1 MSLSLQRRNNLLQ
14 GQTSIAR
21 KVYEFIPSSQT
32 SSATAFDICSAI
44 HKETGAGVD
53 IHVLRGC
60 LRALKESGL
69 VSEVVSGS
77 YRQVHIKEKE
87 TMPALKPVPVEDKS
101 TQKQDAMGVL
111 GEIAANVRRAA
122 MLLNRIADDIDT
134 VAVGI
139 EEKSGED
146 KKAAETLRQLQA
158 LLRG

>member
-1 MSLSLQRRNNLLQ
+1 MSLSPQRRSSLLQ

-32 SSATAFDICSAI
+32 ASATAFDICSAI

-69 VSEVVSGS
+69 VNEVVSGS
-77 YRQVHIKEKE
+77 FRQVAIKEKE
-87 TMPALKPVPVEDKS
+87 TMPALKPVQAEKNPAEKLG
-101 TQKQDAMGVL
+101 AMEAL
-111 GEIAANVRRAA
+111 GNIAASVRQAA
-122 MLLNRIADDIDT
+122 DLLRQAADDIDT

-139 EEKSGED
+139 EEKSND
-146 KKAAETLRQLQA
+146 DRKALETLRQLQA
-158 LLRG
+158 LLKG